1 MNNFIKIAIYKSRTS
16 LSVLFLLSIAG
27 FFALNYLPKATEPDV
42 SFPGAYIGV
51 GYEGVSPEDS
61 ERLLAKPLEDALR
74 TIEGVETV
82 RSTSTTGYAA
92 VVVEFDQDIDLDKAL
107 YDTRVKV
114 DEAKG
119 ELPLDAREPTIR
131 EFTTSDEPILTI
143 SVSSSILP
151 QRVLVN
157 LTQDLQDLIETHP
170 NVLQAELNGVPED
183 LIEAVVEKGKL
194 ESYGISMTQL
204 YQAVSNNNRVI
215 PAGSQDT
222 GKGRFAVNVPSV
234 FSSLEDIQSL
244 PIKVSGT
251 SVVTLKDVADVRLT
265 FKDRGGYSRING
277 KQSLSIDVMKR
288 SGSNIID
295 TVNDVRKLVEEE
307 SKAFP
312 EGVEVNFVRDDSEF
326 ALQMISELQGNV
338 LTSVALVMIVVL
350 AALGFRTSM
359 LVGMA
364 IPFSYLFAL
373 LTLFVLGKEFNFMVM
388 FGMLISM
395 GMTIDGSIVITE
407 YADRKLAEGMNRV
420 DAYTAAA
427 TRMFWPVLSST
438 TTTLIAFTP
447 LMFMPGFGKFIRD
460 MPITVFCVLVGS
472 LLYSLVFAPIL
483 GAMFGGLAKQSE
495 EEVNNVRKLESA
507 DPLSLPGA
515 TGLYARKIN
524 QYLDTPGQ
532 TIFIILSS
540 IILCIGLWSQHGKPV
555 SYFPEVAPQFAEV
568 SISARGNL
576 AVDEIRDL
584 AIEAEQKIID
594 LEDIEMLSV
603 WSNSGGSMGMR
614 GINPDKVG
622 GMFVDFYA
630 EDDAVSDR
638 NGYEIMDLMRE
649 RLNDTSGYL
658 VSVEAEKGGPP
669 IGKALQLNVI
679 GKDAKALKIAIKRIR
694 NYVETEVTGF
704 TNIEDSSDRRGIE
717 WELNIDRTKA
727 AQYGAGLSDVGTAV
741 QMVTNGIKVGEYR
754 PLNLD
759 REVDIRVRFPKNE
772 RNIDQLEKLNIQ
784 TAKGLVPVSSFV
796 ETIIK
801 PATKSITRQNGK
813 RVEKLSA
820 ETMPGVI
827 PSAKIKQIKDWLA
840 ITDLGKG
847 VTVEFDGFDKY
858 NKEAADYLVLG
869 FIGMLFVML
878 IVLVA
883 QFNSFYQA
891 NIVLSA
897 ILLSFGGVFI
907 SLLLLDRSFS
917 TLQTGISCVALA
929 GIVVN
934 NNIVLIDTF
943 NLLKRNNPGSD
954 TKSVA
959 LRSAILRLRPVFLTS
974 FTTIA
979 GLLPI
984 AMGYSV
990 DLIDRSIKQGGYISS
1005 SWEQMAGSLVVG
1017 LSVATILTLVVT
1029 PCALALSDS
1038 VRKIPR
1044 RLLRL
1049 MLWPLK
1055 IIKNFRVV
1063 KVNN

>member
-1 MNNFIKIAIYKSRTS
+1 MNNFIKAAIFKSRTS
-16 LSVLFLLSIAG
+16 LSVLFLLFIAG

-42 SFPGAYIGV
+42 SFPGAMIGV
-51 GYEGVSPEDS
+51 SYEGVSPEDS

-74 TIEGVETV
+74 TIEGVEKV
-82 RSTSTTGYAA
+82 RSTSTTGFAA
-92 VVVEFDQDIDLDKAL
+92 VIVEFDQDIDLDKAL

-119 ELPLDAREPTIR
+119 ELPLDAREPFIR

-170 NVLQAELNGVPED
+170 NVLQADLNGVPED

-194 ESYGISMTQL
+194 ESYGISMSQL

-215 PAGSQDT
+215 PAGAQDT
-222 GKGRFAVNVPSV
+222 GKGRFTVNVPSV

-244 PIKVSGT
+244 PIKVSGS
-251 SVVTLKDVADVRLT
+251 SVVTLEDVADVRLT

-277 KQSLSIDVMKR
+277 QQSLSIDIMKR

-295 TVNDVRKLVEEE
+295 TVKDVRKLVEDA

-312 EGVEVNFVRDDSEF
+312 EGVEVNYVRDDSEF

-373 LTLFVLGKEFNFMVM
+373 LVLYVLDKEFNFMVM

-438 TTTLIAFTP
+438 VTTLIAFTP

-495 EEVNNVRKLESA
+495 DEINNVRKLESS

-515 TGLYARKIN
+515 TGIYARKVN
-524 QYLDTPGQ
+524 QFLDTPGQ
-532 TIFIILSS
+532 IIFIILSA
-540 IILCIGLWSQHGKPV
+540 IILCIGLWFQNGKGV
-555 SYFPEVAPQFAEV
+555 SYFPEVAPQFAQV

-576 AVDEIRDL
+576 SVDEIRDL

-603 WSNSGGSMGMR
+603 WSNSGGEMGMR

-630 EDDAVSDR
+630 EDNAVSDR
-638 NGYEIMDLMRE
+638 DGYEIMELMRE
-649 RLNDTSGYL
+649 RLSDTSGYL
-658 VSVEAEKGGPP
+658 VTVEAEKGGPP
-669 IGKALQLNVI
+669 IGKALQLNVV
-679 GKDAKALKIAIKRIR
+679 GKDERALKSAIKKIR
-694 NYVETEVTGF
+694 NYIETEVTGF

-759 REVDIRVRFPKNE
+759 REVDIRVRFPKEE

-784 TAKGLVPVSSFV
+784 TLKGLVPVSSFV
-796 ETIIK
+796 ETNIK

-820 ETMPGVI
+820 ETMPGVV
-827 PSAKIKQIKDWLA
+827 PSDKIKQIKEWLA
-840 ITDLGKG
+840 VTDLGKG

-858 NKEAADYLVLG
+858 NQEAADYLILG

-907 SLLLLDRSFS
+907 SLLILDRSFS
-917 TLQTGISCVALA
+917 TLQTGISCIALA

-954 TKSVA
+954 TKSIA
-959 LRSAILRLRPVFLTS
+959 LRSAVLRLRPVFLTS

-990 DLIDRSIKQGGYISS
+990 DLIERSIKAGGYISS
-1005 SWEQMAGSLVVG
+1005 FWEQMAGSLVVG
-1017 LSVATILTLVVT
+1017 LSVATVLTLVVT

-1038 VRKIPR
+1038 VKRFPKKLFFLIT
-1044 RLLRL
+1044 
-1049 MLWPLK
+1049 WP
-1055 IIKNFRVV
+1055 FRPT
-1063 KVNN
+1063 KTLES

>member
-1 MNNFIKIAIYKSRTS
+1 MNNFIKTAIFKSRTS
-16 LSVLFLLSIAG
+16 LSVLFLLFIAG

-42 SFPGAYIGV
+42 SFPGAMIGV
-51 GYEGVSPEDS
+51 SYEGVSPEDS

-74 TIEGVETV
+74 TIEGVENV
-82 RSTSTTGYAA
+82 RSTSTTGFAA
-92 VVVEFDQDIDLDKAL
+92 VIVEFDQDIDLDKAL

-119 ELPLDAREPTIR
+119 ELPLDAREPFIR

-170 NVLQAELNGVPED
+170 NVLQADLNGVPED

-194 ESYGISMTQL
+194 ESYGISMSQL

-215 PAGSQDT
+215 PAGAQDT
-222 GKGRFAVNVPSV
+222 GKGRFTVNVPSV

-244 PIKVSGT
+244 PIKVSGS
-251 SVVTLKDVADVRLT
+251 SVVTLEDVADVRLT

-277 KQSLSIDVMKR
+277 QQSLSIDIMKR

-295 TVNDVRKLVEEE
+295 TVKDVRKLVEDA

-312 EGVEVNFVRDDSEF
+312 EGVEVNYVRDDSEF

-373 LTLFVLGKEFNFMVM
+373 LVLFVLDKEFNFMVM

-438 TTTLIAFTP
+438 VTTLIAFTP

-495 EEVNNVRKLESA
+495 DEINNVRKLESS

-515 TGLYARKIN
+515 TGIYARKVN
-524 QYLDTPGQ
+524 QFLDTPGQ
-532 TIFIILSS
+532 IIFIILSA
-540 IILCIGLWSQHGKPV
+540 IILCIGLWFQNGKGV
-555 SYFPEVAPQFAEV
+555 SYFPEVAPQFAQV

-576 AVDEIRDL
+576 SVDEIRDL

-603 WSNSGGSMGMR
+603 WSNSGGEMGMR

-630 EDDAVSDR
+630 EDNAVSDR
-638 NGYEIMDLMRE
+638 DGYEIMELMRE
-649 RLNDTSGYL
+649 RLSDTSGYL
-658 VSVEAEKGGPP
+658 VTVEAEKGGPP
-669 IGKALQLNVI
+669 IGKALQLNVV
-679 GKDAKALKIAIKRIR
+679 GKDERALKSAIKKIR
-694 NYVETEVTGF
+694 NYIETEVTGF

-759 REVDIRVRFPKNE
+759 REVDIRVRFPKEE

-784 TAKGLVPVSSFV
+784 TLKGLVPVSSFV
-796 ETIIK
+796 EINIK

-820 ETMPGVI
+820 ETMPGVV
-827 PSAKIKQIKDWLA
+827 PSDKIKQIKEWLA
-840 ITDLGKG
+840 VTDLGKG

-858 NKEAADYLVLG
+858 NQEAADYLILG

-907 SLLLLDRSFS
+907 SLLVLDRSFS
-917 TLQTGISCVALA
+917 TLQTGISCIALA

-954 TKSVA
+954 TKSIA
-959 LRSAILRLRPVFLTS
+959 LRSAVLRLRPVFLTS

-990 DLIDRSIKQGGYISS
+990 DLIERSIKAGGYISS
-1005 SWEQMAGSLVVG
+1005 FWEQMAGSLVVG
-1017 LSVATILTLVVT
+1017 LSVATVLTLVVT

-1038 VRKIPR
+1038 VKRFPKKLFFLIT
-1044 RLLRL
+1044 
-1049 MLWPLK
+1049 WP
-1055 IIKNFRVV
+1055 FRPT
-1063 KVNN
+1063 KTLES

>member
-1 MNNFIKIAIYKSRTS
+1 MNNFIKAAIFKSRTS
-16 LSVLFLLSIAG
+16 LSVLFLLFIAG

-42 SFPGAYIGV
+42 SFPGAMIGV
-51 GYEGVSPEDS
+51 SYEGVSPEDS

-74 TIEGVETV
+74 TIEGVENV
-82 RSTSTTGYAA
+82 RSTSTTGFAA
-92 VVVEFDQDIDLDKAL
+92 VIVEFDQDIDLDKAL

-119 ELPLDAREPTIR
+119 ELPLDAREPFIR

-170 NVLQAELNGVPED
+170 NVLQADLNGVPED

-194 ESYGISMTQL
+194 ESYGISMSQL

-215 PAGSQDT
+215 PAGAQDT
-222 GKGRFAVNVPSV
+222 GKGRFTVNVPSV

-244 PIKVSGT
+244 PIKVSGS
-251 SVVTLKDVADVRLT
+251 SVVTLEDVADVRLT

-277 KQSLSIDVMKR
+277 QQSLSIDIMKR

-295 TVNDVRKLVEEE
+295 TVKDVRKLVEDA

-312 EGVEVNFVRDDSEF
+312 EGVEVNYVRDDSEF

-373 LTLFVLGKEFNFMVM
+373 LVLFVLDKEFNFMVM

-438 TTTLIAFTP
+438 VTTLIAFTP

-495 EEVNNVRKLESA
+495 DEINNVRKLESS

-515 TGLYARKIN
+515 TGIYARKVN
-524 QYLDTPGQ
+524 QFLDTPGQ
-532 TIFIILSS
+532 IIFIILSA
-540 IILCIGLWSQHGKPV
+540 IILCIGLWFQNGKGV
-555 SYFPEVAPQFAEV
+555 SYFPEVAPQFAQV

-576 AVDEIRDL
+576 SVDEIRDL

-603 WSNSGGSMGMR
+603 WSNSGGEMGMR

-630 EDDAVSDR
+630 EDNAVSDR
-638 NGYEIMDLMRE
+638 DGYEIMELMRE
-649 RLNDTSGYL
+649 RLSDTSGYL
-658 VSVEAEKGGPP
+658 VTVEAEKGGPP
-669 IGKALQLNVI
+669 IGKALQLNVV
-679 GKDAKALKIAIKRIR
+679 GKDERALKLAIKKIR
-694 NYVETEVTGF
+694 NYIETEVTGF

-759 REVDIRVRFPKNE
+759 REVDIRVRFPKEE

-784 TAKGLVPVSSFV
+784 TLKGLVPVSSFV
-796 ETIIK
+796 EINIK

-820 ETMPGVI
+820 ETMPGVV
-827 PSAKIKQIKDWLA
+827 PSDKIKQIKEWLA
-840 ITDLGKG
+840 VTDLGKG

-858 NKEAADYLVLG
+858 NQEAADYLILG

-907 SLLLLDRSFS
+907 SLLVLDRSFS
-917 TLQTGISCVALA
+917 TLQTGISCIALA

-954 TKSVA
+954 TKSIA
-959 LRSAILRLRPVFLTS
+959 LRSAVLRLRPVFLTS

-990 DLIDRSIKQGGYISS
+990 DLIERSIKAGGYISS
-1005 SWEQMAGSLVVG
+1005 FWEQMAGSLVVG
-1017 LSVATILTLVVT
+1017 LSVATVLTLVVT

-1038 VRKIPR
+1038 VKRFPKKLFFLIT
-1044 RLLRL
+1044 
-1049 MLWPLK
+1049 WP
-1055 IIKNFRVV
+1055 FRPT
-1063 KVNN
+1063 KTLES

>member
-1 MNNFIKIAIYKSRTS
+1 MNNFIKTAIFKSRTS
-16 LSVLFLLSIAG
+16 LSILFLLFIAG
-27 FFALNYLPKATEPDV
+27 FFALNYLPKATDPDV
-42 SFPGAYIGV
+42 SFPGAMIGV
-51 GYEGVSPEDS
+51 SYEGVSPEDS

-74 TIEGVETV
+74 TIEGVEKV
-82 RSTSTTGYAA
+82 RSTSTTGFAA
-92 VVVEFDQDIDLDKAL
+92 VIVEFDQDIDLDKAL

-114 DEAKG
+114 DEARG
-119 ELPLDAREPTIR
+119 ELPLDAREPFIK
-131 EFTTSDEPILTI
+131 EFTSSDEPILTI

-170 NVLQAELNGVPED
+170 NVLEAELNGVPED

-194 ESYGISMTQL
+194 ESYGISMSQL
-204 YQAVSNNNRVI
+204 FQAVSNNNRVI
-215 PAGSQDT
+215 PAGAQDT
-222 GKGRFAVNVPSV
+222 GKGRFTVNVPSV

-244 PIKVSGT
+244 PIKVSGS
-251 SVVTLKDVADVRLT
+251 SVVTLEDVADVRLT

-277 KQSLSIDVMKR
+277 QQSLSIDIMKR

-295 TVNDVRKLVEEE
+295 TVNDVRTLVEEA
-307 SKAFP
+307 SQAFP
-312 EGVEVNFVRDDSEF
+312 EGVEINYVRDNSEF

-373 LTLFVLGKEFNFMVM
+373 LVLFVLDKEFNFMVM

-420 DAYTAAA
+420 EAYSAAA

-438 TTTLIAFTP
+438 VTTLIAFTP

-495 EEVNNVRKLESA
+495 DEINNIRKLESS

-515 TGLYARKIN
+515 TGIYARKVN
-524 QYLDTPGQ
+524 QFLDTPGQ
-532 TIFIILSS
+532 IIFIILSA
-540 IILCIGLWSQHGKPV
+540 IILCIGLWFQNGKGI
-555 SYFPEVAPQFAEV
+555 SYFPEVAPQFAQV

-576 AVDEIRDL
+576 SVDEIRDL

-603 WSNSGGSMGMR
+603 WSNSGGEMGMR

-630 EDDAVSDR
+630 EDNAVSDR
-638 NGYEIMDLMRE
+638 DGYEIMDLMRD
-649 RLNDTSGYL
+649 RLSDTSGYL
-658 VSVEAEKGGPP
+658 VTVEAEKGGPP
-669 IGKALQLNVI
+669 IGKALQLNVV
-679 GKDAKALKIAIKRIR
+679 GKDERALKLAIKKIR
-694 NYVETEVTGF
+694 NYIETEVTGF

-759 REVDIRVRFPKNE
+759 REVDIRVRFPKEE

-784 TAKGLVPVSSFV
+784 TLKGLVPVSSFV
-796 ETIIK
+796 ETNIK

-820 ETMPGVI
+820 ETMPGVV
-827 PSAKIKQIKDWLA
+827 PSDKIKQIKEWLA
-840 ITDLGKG
+840 VTDLGKG

-858 NKEAADYLVLG
+858 NQEAADYLILG

-907 SLLLLDRSFS
+907 SLLILDRSFS
-917 TLQTGISCVALA
+917 TLQTGISCIALA

-954 TKSVA
+954 TKSIA
-959 LRSAILRLRPVFLTS
+959 LRSAVLRLRPVFLTS

-990 DLIDRSIKQGGYISS
+990 DLIDRTIKSGGYISS
-1005 SWEQMAGSLVVG
+1005 FWEQMAGSLVVG
-1017 LSVATILTLVVT
+1017 LSVATVLTLVVT

-1038 VRKIPR
+1038 VRRFPKKLS
-1044 RLLRL
+1044 LLIS
-1049 MLWPLK
+1049 WPFRQIRNL
-1055 IIKNFRVV
+1055 RVV
-1063 KVNN
+1063 KVKS

>member
-1 MNNFIKIAIYKSRTS
+1 MNNFIKAAIFKSRTS
-16 LSVLFLLSIAG
+16 LSVLFLLFIAG

-42 SFPGAYIGV
+42 SFPGAMIGV
-51 GYEGVSPEDS
+51 SYEGVSPEDS

-74 TIEGVETV
+74 TIEGVEKV
-82 RSTSTTGYAA
+82 RSTSTTGFAA
-92 VVVEFDQDIDLDKAL
+92 VIVEFDQDIDLDKAL

-119 ELPLDAREPTIR
+119 ELPLDAREPFIK

-170 NVLQAELNGVPED
+170 NVLQADLNGVPED

-194 ESYGISMTQL
+194 ESYGISMSQL

-215 PAGSQDT
+215 PAGAQDT
-222 GKGRFAVNVPSV
+222 GKGRFTVNVPSV

-244 PIKVSGT
+244 PIKVSGS
-251 SVVTLKDVADVRLT
+251 SVVTLEDVADVRLT

-277 KQSLSIDVMKR
+277 QQSLSIDIMKR

-295 TVNDVRKLVEEE
+295 TVKDVRKLVEDA

-312 EGVEVNFVRDDSEF
+312 EGVEVNYVRDDSEF

-373 LTLFVLGKEFNFMVM
+373 LVLFVLDKEFNFMVM

-438 TTTLIAFTP
+438 VTTLIAFTP

-495 EEVNNVRKLESA
+495 DEINNVRKLESS

-515 TGLYARKIN
+515 TGIYARKVN
-524 QYLDTPGQ
+524 QFLDTPGQ
-532 TIFIILSS
+532 IIFIILSA
-540 IILCIGLWSQHGKPV
+540 IILCIGLWFQNGKGI
-555 SYFPEVAPQFAEV
+555 SYFPEVAPQFAQV

-576 AVDEIRDL
+576 SVDEIRDL

-603 WSNSGGSMGMR
+603 WSNSGGEMGMR

-630 EDDAVSDR
+630 EDNAVSDR
-638 NGYEIMDLMRE
+638 DGYEIMELMRE
-649 RLNDTSGYL
+649 RLSDTSGYL
-658 VSVEAEKGGPP
+658 VTVEAEKGGPP
-669 IGKALQLNVI
+669 IGKALQLNVV
-679 GKDAKALKIAIKRIR
+679 GKDERALKSAIKKIR
-694 NYVETEVTGF
+694 NYIETEVTGF

-759 REVDIRVRFPKNE
+759 REVDIRVRFPKEE

-784 TAKGLVPVSSFV
+784 TLKGLVPVSSFV
-796 ETIIK
+796 ETNIK

-820 ETMPGVI
+820 ETMPGVV
-827 PSAKIKQIKDWLA
+827 PSDKIKQIKEWLA
-840 ITDLGKG
+840 VTDLGKG

-858 NKEAADYLVLG
+858 NQEAADYLILG

-907 SLLLLDRSFS
+907 SLLILDRSFS
-917 TLQTGISCVALA
+917 TLQTGISCIALA

-954 TKSVA
+954 TKSIA
-959 LRSAILRLRPVFLTS
+959 LRSAVLRLRPVFLTS

-990 DLIDRSIKQGGYISS
+990 DLIERSIKAGGYISS
-1005 SWEQMAGSLVVG
+1005 FWEQMAGSLVVG
-1017 LSVATILTLVVT
+1017 LSVATVLTLVVT

-1038 VRKIPR
+1038 VKRFPKKLFFLIT
-1044 RLLRL
+1044 
-1049 MLWPLK
+1049 WP
-1055 IIKNFRVV
+1055 FRPT
-1063 KVNN
+1063 KTLES

>member
-1 MNNFIKIAIYKSRTS
+1 MNNFIKTAIFKSRTS
-16 LSVLFLLSIAG
+16 LSILFLLFIAG
-27 FFALNYLPKATEPDV
+27 FYALNYLPKATDPDV
-42 SFPGAYIGV
+42 SFPGAMIGV
-51 GYEGVSPEDS
+51 SYEGVSPEDS

-74 TIEGVETV
+74 TIEGVEKV
-82 RSTSTTGYAA
+82 RSTSTTGFAA
-92 VVVEFDQDIDLDKAL
+92 VIVEFDQDIDLDKAL

-114 DEAKG
+114 DEARG
-119 ELPLDAREPTIR
+119 ELPLDAREPFIK

-170 NVLQAELNGVPED
+170 NVLQADLNGVPED

-194 ESYGISMTQL
+194 ESYGISMSQL
-204 YQAVSNNNRVI
+204 FQAVSNNNRVI
-215 PAGSQDT
+215 PAGAQDT
-222 GKGRFAVNVPSV
+222 GKGRFTVNVPSV

-244 PIKVSGT
+244 PIKVSGS
-251 SVVTLKDVADVRLT
+251 SVVTLEDVADVRLT

-277 KQSLSIDVMKR
+277 QQSLSIDIMKR

-295 TVNDVRKLVEEE
+295 TVNDVRTLVEEA
-307 SKAFP
+307 SQAFP
-312 EGVEVNFVRDDSEF
+312 EGVEINYVRDNSEF

-373 LTLFVLGKEFNFMVM
+373 LVLFVLDKEFNFMVM

-420 DAYTAAA
+420 EAYSAAA

-438 TTTLIAFTP
+438 VTTLIAFTP

-483 GAMFGGLAKQSE
+483 GAMFGGLAKQSDDE
-495 EEVNNVRKLESA
+495 INNIRKLESS

-515 TGLYARKIN
+515 TGIYARKVN
-524 QYLDTPGQ
+524 QFLDTPGQ
-532 TIFIILSS
+532 IIFIILSA
-540 IILCIGLWSQHGKPV
+540 IILCIGLWFQNGKGV
-555 SYFPEVAPQFAEV
+555 SYFPEVAPQFAQV

-576 AVDEIRDL
+576 SVDEIRDL

-603 WSNSGGSMGMR
+603 WSNSGGEMGMR

-630 EDDAVSDR
+630 EDNAVSDR
-638 NGYEIMDLMRE
+638 DGYEIMDLMRD
-649 RLNDTSGYL
+649 RLSDTSGYL
-658 VSVEAEKGGPP
+658 VTVEAEKGGPP
-669 IGKALQLNVI
+669 IGKALQLNVV
-679 GKDAKALKIAIKRIR
+679 GKDERALKLAIKKIR
-694 NYVETEVTGF
+694 NYIETEVTGF

-759 REVDIRVRFPKNE
+759 REVDIRVRFPKEE

-784 TAKGLVPVSSFV
+784 TLKGLVPVSSFV
-796 ETIIK
+796 EINIK

-820 ETMPGVI
+820 ETMPGVV
-827 PSAKIKQIKDWLA
+827 PSDKIKQIKEWLA
-840 ITDLGKG
+840 VTDLGKG

-858 NKEAADYLVLG
+858 NQEAADYLILG

-907 SLLLLDRSFS
+907 SLLILDRSFS
-917 TLQTGISCVALA
+917 TLQTGISCIALA

-954 TKSVA
+954 TKSIA
-959 LRSAILRLRPVFLTS
+959 LRSAVLRLRPVFLTS

-990 DLIDRSIKQGGYISS
+990 DLIDRTIKSGGYISS
-1005 SWEQMAGSLVVG
+1005 FWEQMAGSLVVG
-1017 LSVATILTLVVT
+1017 LSVATVLTLVVT

-1038 VRKIPR
+1038 VRRFPKKLS
-1044 RLLRL
+1044 LLIS
-1049 MLWPLK
+1049 WP
-1055 IIKNFRVV
+1055 FRQIRNLRAV
-1063 KVNN
+1063 KVKS

>member
-1 MNNFIKIAIYKSRTS
+1 MNNFIKTAIFKSRTS
-16 LSVLFLLSIAG
+16 LSILFLLFIAG
-27 FFALNYLPKATEPDV
+27 FFALNYLPKATDPDV
-42 SFPGAYIGV
+42 SFPGAMIGV
-51 GYEGVSPEDS
+51 SYEGVSPEDS

-74 TIEGVETV
+74 TIEGVEKV
-82 RSTSTTGYAA
+82 RSTSTTGFTA
-92 VVVEFDQDIDLDKAL
+92 VIVEFDQDIDLDKAL

-114 DEAKG
+114 DEARG
-119 ELPLDAREPTIR
+119 ELPLDAREPFIK

-170 NVLQAELNGVPED
+170 NVLEAELNGVPED

-194 ESYGISMTQL
+194 ESYGISMSQL
-204 YQAVSNNNRVI
+204 FQAVSNNNRVI
-215 PAGSQDT
+215 PAGAQDT
-222 GKGRFAVNVPSV
+222 GKGRFTVNVPSV

-244 PIKVSGT
+244 PIKVSGS
-251 SVVTLKDVADVRLT
+251 SVVTLEDVADVRLT

-277 KQSLSIDVMKR
+277 QHSLSIDIMKR

-295 TVNDVRKLVEEE
+295 TVNDVRTLVEEA
-307 SKAFP
+307 SQAFP
-312 EGVEVNFVRDDSEF
+312 EGVEINYVRDNSEF

-373 LTLFVLGKEFNFMVM
+373 LVLFVLDKEFNFMVM

-420 DAYTAAA
+420 EAYSAAA

-438 TTTLIAFTP
+438 VTTLIAFTP

-495 EEVNNVRKLESA
+495 DEINNIRKLESS

-515 TGLYARKIN
+515 TGIYARKVN
-524 QYLDTPGQ
+524 QFLDTPGQ
-532 TIFIILSS
+532 IIFIILSA
-540 IILCIGLWSQHGKPV
+540 IILCIGLWFQNGKGI
-555 SYFPEVAPQFAEV
+555 SYFPEVAPQFAQV

-576 AVDEIRDL
+576 SVDEIRDL
-584 AIEAEQKIID
+584 AIAAEQKIID

-603 WSNSGGSMGMR
+603 WSNSGGEMGMR

-630 EDDAVSDR
+630 EDNAVSDR
-638 NGYEIMDLMRE
+638 DGYEIMDLMRD
-649 RLNDTSGYL
+649 RLSDTSGYL
-658 VSVEAEKGGPP
+658 VTVEAEKGGPP
-669 IGKALQLNVI
+669 IGKALQLNVV
-679 GKDAKALKIAIKRIR
+679 GKDERALKLAIKKIR
-694 NYVETEVTGF
+694 NYIETEVTGF

-759 REVDIRVRFPKNE
+759 REVDIRVRFPKEE

-784 TAKGLVPVSSFV
+784 TLKGLVPVSSFV
-796 ETIIK
+796 ETNIK

-820 ETMPGVI
+820 ETMPGVV
-827 PSAKIKQIKDWLA
+827 PSDKIKQIKEWLA
-840 ITDLGKG
+840 VTDLGKG

-858 NKEAADYLVLG
+858 NQEAADYLILG

-907 SLLLLDRSFS
+907 SLLILDRSFS
-917 TLQTGISCVALA
+917 TLQTGISCIALA

-954 TKSVA
+954 TKSIA
-959 LRSAILRLRPVFLTS
+959 LRSAVLRLRPVFLTS

-990 DLIDRSIKQGGYISS
+990 DLIDRTIKSGGYISS
-1005 SWEQMAGSLVVG
+1005 FWEQMAGSLVVG
-1017 LSVATILTLVVT
+1017 LSVATVLTLVVT

-1038 VRKIPR
+1038 VRRFPKKLS
-1044 RLLRL
+1044 LLIS
-1049 MLWPLK
+1049 WPFRQIRNL
-1055 IIKNFRVV
+1055 RVV
-1063 KVNN
+1063 KVKS